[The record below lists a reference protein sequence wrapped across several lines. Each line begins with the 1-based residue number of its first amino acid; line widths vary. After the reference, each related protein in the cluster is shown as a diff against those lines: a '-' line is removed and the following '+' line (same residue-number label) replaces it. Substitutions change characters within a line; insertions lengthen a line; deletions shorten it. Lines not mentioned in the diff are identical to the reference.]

1 VGDHAASAGRDRL
14 TATDVAAPLV
24 SVLLPARDA
33 SATLAASL
41 RSIRRQRFEDWECV
55 VVDDGSTDDTL
66 AAARRV
72 AAVDPRFVVVATP
85 RQGLVT
91 ALNAG
96 LVHCRGA
103 LVARMDADDV
113 MHRERLGLQVA
124 ALAAAPDLFAVGT
137 HVRIFP
143 RAHLAAGWKA
153 YEQWLNGIDSAA
165 AVRAEAFVECPVV
178 HPTLMLRRPMLVELG
193 YRDAGWPEDYDLVLR
208 ALARGLEIGVVPRR
222 LLAWR
227 DHASRLSRTGDAY
240 ARPRFTAIKAAFLAE
255 HFLAA
260 TDQYVLWGY
269 GGTGRAL
276 HRALQALGKRATHV
290 IEVHPG
296 RLGNTIHGAPVLAPD
311 ALPRLAPLPIVVSVA
326 RSGPRGRIR
335 AALAAMGFRET
346 RDYVCAA

>member
-1 VGDHAASAGRDRL
+1 MGEPA
-14 TATDVAAPLV
+14 V

-33 SATLAASL
+33 APTLAASL
-41 RSIRRQRFEDWECV
+41 RSIQRQRFADWECV
-55 VVDDGSTDDTL
+55 VVDDGSVDDTL
-66 AAARRV
+66 AVARRF
-72 AAVDPRFVVVATP
+72 AAEDSRFVIVGAQRV
-85 RQGLVT
+85 GLVA

-96 LVHCRGA
+96 LAACRGA
-103 LVARMDADDV
+103 LVARMDADDL
-113 MHRERLGLQVA
+113 MHRDRLGLQTA
-124 ALAAAPDLFAVGT
+124 ALAAAPACFAVGT

-143 RAHLAAGWKA
+143 RAQLAAGWRA
-153 YEQWLNGIDSAA
+153 YERWLNGIDSGT

-178 HPTLMLRRPMLVELG
+178 HPTLMLRRPELVVLG

-227 DHASRLSRTGDAY
+227 DRAGRLSRTGEAY

-255 HFLAA
+255 QFLAG
-260 TDQYVLWGY
+260 TDRYGLWGY

-276 HRALQALGKRATHV
+276 RRALLAHGKHVAHV

-296 RLGNTIHGAPVLAPD
+296 RLGNTIHGAPVLAPE
-311 ALPRLAPLPIVVSVA
+311 ALPGLASLPLVVSVA
-326 RSGPRGRIR
+326 RSGPRTHIR
-335 AALAAMGFRET
+335 TALAAMGFRET